1 MHAKNSNHITKVTY
15 DGRDFTVKTSQ
26 QHGASVKDA
35 KALGG
40 WSDSG
45 SFWPC
50 YTPAF
55 VRFAIFNGRES
66 KEYFVGRA
74 CTGKL
79 TPCAIG
85 A

>member
-1 MHAKNSNHITKVTY
+1 MHAKNSIHITKVTH
-15 DGRDFTVKTSQ
+15 DGRDFTVKTSE

-45 SFWPC
+45 SFRPC

-55 VRFAIFNGRES
+55 VRFAMFNGKEPQ
-66 KEYFVGRA
+66 EYFGGRA

-79 TPCAIG
+79 TSCVI
-85 A
+85 